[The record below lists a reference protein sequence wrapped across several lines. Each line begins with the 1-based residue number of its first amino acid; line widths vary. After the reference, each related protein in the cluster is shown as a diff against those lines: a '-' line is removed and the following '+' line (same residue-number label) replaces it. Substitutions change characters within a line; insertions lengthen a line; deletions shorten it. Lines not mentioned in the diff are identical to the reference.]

1 MWYGL
6 FSRCTGQ
13 AQECGAVTKV
23 REVADSGTR
32 SHKVPPSSTL
42 LYRACLPSARA
53 RPSCRGGPHPT
64 SGNTAGAA
72 SGWSCLM
79 RKRSNKKE
87 NSAAK
92 MRNRQ
97 TGRTMPSVTPLLP
110 PLASPGH
117 STPMRPTLVQAR
129 GTTPCVPRMPPQ
141 RRQPNAVAAIEKEGA
156 VQHHRCP
163 WPHRHRHRIVEQKKN
178 MPLSAADAPDAA
190 VPPPRGKDDGQK
202 KQAPTTMAVDERPTR
217 DPCFQSPLF
226 SPASPA
232 WASPS
237 LVHQCSAHQPAAG
250 STSQSMLFADGRSLS
265 VKGRLLLLGI
275 GLVGGK
281 IRSKLNTLGGHARGQ
296 GRACQTS
303 AGPATE
309 HQGTG
314 ASPKQKPGSRDRASS
329 SQARP
334 LRRGRRRHHH
344 ARRHRQPTTTFGRG
358 AEAARTS
365 GRPVARVTNGPVNLP
380 IWKTPL
386 SSRRKQRG
394 PAKQAGEPS
403 RPGRASVA
411 VFESPVPDPKHSP
424 PSPGQG
430 QPNGTPPPPP
440 PLPFPPGIHACA
452 APHCFSRANATAP
465 ETHLA
470 HPRLRRKSVFPPS
483 HSRYDRSALSPTP
496 PNAPLE
502 RVVVRPP
509 AYRPLPDDTLFPR
522 TAFSRWH

>member
-6 FSRCTGQ
+6 FPRCTGQ
-13 AQECGAVTKV
+13 AQECDAVTKV
-23 REVADSGTR
+23 REVADSVGGLTR
-32 SHKVPPSSTL
+32 RLAT
-42 LYRACLPSARA
+42 RQAQRQD
-53 RPSCRGGPHPT
+53 
-64 SGNTAGAA
+64 GAA
-72 SGWSCLM
+72 SSE
-79 RKRSNKKE
+79 SAQTKKKTRLQNAE
-87 NSAAK
+87 PTNWTNNAICHTSI
-92 MRNRQ
+92 
-97 TGRTMPSVTPLLP
+97 
-110 PLASPGH
+110 ASPRLTWPFR
-117 STPMRPTLVQAR
+117 SDAADPRPSPWYKSMRPTHA
-129 GTTPCVPRMPPQ
+129 PQ

-202 KQAPTTMAVDERPTR
+202 KQAPTSMAVDERPTR

-237 LVHQCSAHQPAAG
+237 HWCTSAVPTRPSFVAG
-250 STSQSMLFADGRSLS
+250 NWAG
-265 VKGRLLLLGI
+265 
-275 GLVGGK
+275 GGK
-281 IRSKLNTLGGHARGQ
+281 LRSKLNTLGGHARGQ

-386 SSRRKQRG
+386 SRRKQRG
-394 PAKQAGEPS
+394 PAKHAGEPS

-430 QPNGTPPPPP
+430 QPNGSLRRSTLFLKGERHGPGDAPRTPPGFAERASFHRLTADMTGLLCLRLRPTRPSSESSCGRQP
-440 PLPFPPGIHACA
+440 TDHFQTTRFSHEPLLVDGTDSTAHPLPESWFCP
-452 APHCFSRANATAP
+452 SRT
-465 ETHLA
+465 TL
-470 HPRLRRKSVFPPS
+470 
-483 HSRYDRSALSPTP
+483 
-496 PNAPLE
+496 
-502 RVVVRPP
+502 
-509 AYRPLPDDTLFPR
+509 DDFV
-522 TAFSRWH
+522 WV